1 MTRAYIAKGIYGC
14 LAYLEVDDMANI
26 ATYSEAPYTPW
37 GTDPSAKRVSRK
49 VLRQMVKD
57 LKGRGYT
64 VRERT
69 GQTARMDHGR
79 HGGKESR
86 WI

>member
-14 LAYLEVDDMANI
+14 LAYLEVDDMADF

-49 VLRQMVKD
+49 MLRQMVKD
-57 LKGRGYT
+57 LKALGYK
-64 VRERT
+64 VQERT
-69 GQTARMDHGR
+69 DKG
-79 HGGKESR
+79 EL
-86 WI
+86 